1 MAGVVHTLGLYQ
13 WAAGLMI
20 PSNTFKAI
28 LLTGHTPDKANEF
41 VSDIVSDE
49 IAETYT
55 RPTVSSVAVSY
66 ESGKVKIDAG
76 DIDNVMSLTDE
87 ELVSHVAIYKE
98 VGTDATNVLLATV
111 GGVPKFTGD
120 GAGGSEDFPIIWNAL
135 GFANL
140 LT

>member
-55 RPTVSSVAVSY
+55 RPTVSSVAFTTRRSISTNSVSFLSNAARRSNLTMLAIGLPIWPSSTDQRWDRSISVAKRWLRNA
-66 ESGKVKIDAG
+66 SG
-76 DIDNVMSLTDE
+76 
-87 ELVSHVAIYKE
+87 
-98 VGTDATNVLLATV
+98 
-111 GGVPKFTGD
+111 
-120 GAGGSEDFPIIWNAL
+120 WNAT
-135 GFANL
+135 G
-140 LT
+140 

>member
-1 MAGVVHTLGLYQ
+1 MAGVVHTFGLYQ
-13 WAAGLMI
+13 WTAGLMTA
-20 PSNTFKAI
+20 SDTFKAI
-28 LLTGHTPDKANEF
+28 LLTGHTPDKEDQF
-41 VSDIVSDE
+41 VSEIVADQITE
-49 IAETYT
+49 VYT
-55 RPTVSSVAVSY
+55 RPTVASVAVSY
-66 ESGKVKIDAG
+66 EAGKVKIDAA
-76 DIDNVMSLTDE
+76 DIENVLSLTDQ